1 MHHQCKSVQSSAI
14 CTLSSVLCTLSSVL
28 CSLKKTLH
36 PSLRVAGRKILVLTV
51 PVSRENNALGTCW
64 RCSGNTAVPEWQYVA
79 SRGQESP
86 TTFNIVRVR
95 AMR

>member
-1 MHHQCKSVQSSAI
+1 MHHQCKSVQSV
-14 CTLSSVLCTLSSVL
+14 SSVGNKPFPVRENV
-28 CSLKKTLH
+28 LH
-36 PSLRVAGRKILVLTV
+36 PSLRVAGRRILVLTV

-86 TTFNIVRVR
+86 ATFSIVRVR
-95 AMR
+95 TMC